1 MTREQKI
8 RAQLCV
14 CLCGGGGDEHNAGGE
29 HLKRDAFPVPPLTLM
44 QCLMYNRLV
53 RYRQQVEALG
63 KYATVMKEEWMEEDR
78 RRG

>member
-1 MTREQKI
+1 M
-8 RAQLCV
+8 
-14 CLCGGGGDEHNAGGE
+14 
-29 HLKRDAFPVPPLTLM
+29 KRDAFPVPPLTLM

-63 KYATVMKEEWMEEDR
+63 KYATVMKEEWMKEDR